1 MCYQIIQQEISKRD
15 MPNGKKRPKAYKL
28 VYIPAA
34 WATTDPPEDFGKL
47 IVQRRRWING
57 SNMTFFYILN

>member
-1 MCYQIIQQEISKRD
+1 MR
-15 MPNGKKRPKAYKL
+15 NGEKRPKAYKL
-28 VYIPAA
+28 VYIPGA
-34 WATTDPPEDFGKL
+34 WATTDPPENFGTL